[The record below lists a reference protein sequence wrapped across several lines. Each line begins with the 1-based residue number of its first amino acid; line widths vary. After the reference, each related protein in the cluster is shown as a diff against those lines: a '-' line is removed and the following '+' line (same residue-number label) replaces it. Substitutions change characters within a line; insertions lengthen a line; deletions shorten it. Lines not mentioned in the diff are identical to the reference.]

1 MVSNQSRGFEP
12 DYVVTPGEIL
22 EELLRERDITQTNFA
37 SRIQMSTKALNQI
50 IKGKAPIT
58 PITALKF
65 EAATGMSAGTW
76 GALESFYRNFLAKE
90 QESIRLEK
98 IVNWLEGFPISDL
111 RRLGYIAATSRDKV
125 GQVAELLRFFE
136 VVNPQAWEEVW
147 LQPQVAFRTS
157 RTYSPSIKSL
167 SVWLRLGD
175 IQARAVETGEFSRE
189 RVAKELPSFRLL
201 MRKDGKSA
209 IPKLTSMCNQL
220 GIVLIFV
227 PELSGTRCSGAARW
241 LAPERA
247 LIQLSLRHKTDD
259 HFWFTF
265 FHELGHLLKHSK
277 KAFFVDGDNGH
288 ERSVEESEADKFAEI
303 CLIPSQYEAEMHN
316 MNDLASV
323 RAFAKKIGASEGV
336 VVGRLQHLG
345 IWSFSKGNELK
356 AKMIFGAH
364 QL

>member
-1 MVSNQSRGFEP
+1 MIVKQSRGFEP

-58 PITALKF
+58 PETALKF

-76 GALESFYRNFLAKE
+76 GALESSYRNSLAKE

-98 IVNWLEGFPISDL
+98 IVNWLEGFPVSDL
-111 RRLGYIAATSRDKV
+111 RRLGYIASTSRDKV

-157 RTYSPSIKSL
+157 RTYTPSIKSL

-175 IQARAVETGEFSRE
+175 IQARTVETGEFSRQE
-189 RVAKELPSFRLL
+189 VAKELPSFRSL
-201 MRKDGKSA
+201 MRKDGKSVV
-209 IPKLTSMCNQL
+209 PKLTSMCNQL
-220 GIVLIFV
+220 GIVLVFV

-247 LIQLSLRHKTDD
+247 LIQLSIRHKTDD

-277 KAFFVDGDNGH
+277 KAFFVDTDNGH
-288 ERSVEESEADKFAEI
+288 EGSVEEREADKFAEI
-303 CLIPSQYEAEMHN
+303 CLIPSQYEAEMQN
-316 MNDLASV
+316 MNDLVSV
-323 RAFAKKIGASEGV
+323 QAFAKKIGASEGV

-356 AKMIFGAH
+356 AKMNFGTH